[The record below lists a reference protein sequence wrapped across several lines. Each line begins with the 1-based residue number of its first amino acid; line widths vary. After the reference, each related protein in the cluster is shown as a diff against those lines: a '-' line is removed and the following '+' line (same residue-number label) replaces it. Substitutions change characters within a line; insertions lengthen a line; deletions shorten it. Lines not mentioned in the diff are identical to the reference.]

1 MRETARVAHSVL
13 VVPVPGVEDFVVGRT
28 LRYDAS
34 FHSRDPR
41 FVHAHLTLLGP
52 WLSAPDERDLAIVGD
67 LAAAAE
73 PFDYR
78 LDEVAVFPE
87 GIIHLV
93 PEPAEPFAALTKA
106 LVAAF
111 PECPPYAGAF
121 PDSVPHVTL
130 DREAPGISAASVR
143 AELPLPVDG
152 RATRIDLQW
161 WDNDDC
167 HVMASWPLGERR

>member
-1 MRETARVAHSVL
+1 MSEPGERE
-13 VVPVPGVEDFVVGRT
+13 
-28 LRYDAS
+28 
-34 FHSRDPR
+34 
-41 FVHAHLTLLGP
+41 
-52 WLSAPDERDLAIVGD
+52 LAIVGD
-67 LAAAAE
+67 LAASTE

-78 LDEVAVFPE
+78 LDEIAVFPE

-121 PDSVPHVTL
+121 PNSSPHVTL

-143 AELPLPVDG
+143 AELSLPVDG

-161 WDNDDC
+161 WDNHDC